1 MIKNLL
7 CAVSALLA
15 GCSSPPLREEP
26 REPLRVQAQVAK
38 ISAGDGATW
47 VAGTLLAAQ
56 RATVSTRLAAKVRAV
71 RVDEGTRVKRGE
83 LLLRLDDDEVLAQ
96 VRGAETALSA
106 AKTHERRISTL
117 VAEGAA
123 TPSEL
128 EPAQSQRALAEAQ
141 SATAHATVAYSE
153 IRAPF
158 DGLVQAKRVQPGDLV
173 SPGQPLLELEGGGLE
188 IAASVSEEESQG
200 IHKGEHLQFEVG
212 DHHGEAEVVALA
224 PSGDAASHRGL
235 VRARL
240 LEPAGFRAGS
250 FARLRL
256 PTGSTSNESVWVP
269 SSALV
274 ERGDLTGVFVAQGGR
289 AELRW
294 LSLGKTEGGMVAV
307 RAGLRAGELV
317 INSPGVLRDGQPVEV
332 ASAR

>member
-7 CAVSALLA
+7 CAVSALFA
-15 GCSSPPLREEP
+15 ACSNPPVREQP
-26 REPLRVQAQVAK
+26 REPLRVEAQVAK
-38 ISAGDGATW
+38 TSAGDGATW

-56 RATVSTRLAAKVRAV
+56 RAVVSTRLAAKVRAL
-71 RVDEGTRVKRGE
+71 RVDEGSRVKRGD
-83 LLLRLDDDEVLAQ
+83 LLIQLDDDEVHAQ
-96 VRGAETALSA
+96 VSGAEMALSV
-106 AKTHERRISTL
+106 AKAHERRISTL
-117 VAEGAA
+117 VAKGAA

-128 EPAQSQRALAEAQ
+128 EAAQSQRALAQAQ
-141 SATAHATVAYSE
+141 SANAHATVAYTA

-158 DGLVQAKRVQPGDLV
+158 DGVVQAKHVQPGDMV

-188 IAASVSEEESQG
+188 ISASVSEEESQRT
-200 IHKGEHLQFEVG
+200 HKGEHLQFEVAGHRG
-212 DHHGEAEVVALA
+212 DAEVVALA

-240 LEPAGFRAGS
+240 IEAAGFRAGS

-256 PTGSTSNESVWVP
+256 PTGSTANQSVWVP

-294 LSLGKTEGGMVAV
+294 LSLGKAEGGMVAV

-317 INSPGVLRDGQPVEV
+317 INAPGVLRDGQRVEV
-332 ASAR
+332 ISAR